1 MSFLSWNCRGLVN
14 PCTILELKDLVQ
26 QKKPNLIFL
35 QDTKVNKTKLQQLC
49 DNLVFE
55 GLNVVNP
62 EGQSGGLALLWK
74 DKHMCSVINSQKY
87 FIDVEVHIGGIPD
100 FRYTGFYGC
109 PVTN

>member
-49 DNLVFE
+49 DNLGFE
-55 GLNVVNP
+55 DLRVVDP
-62 EGQSGGLALLWK
+62 EGHSGGLFLLWREK
-74 DKHMCSVINSQKY
+74 GTCSSNQFSKI
-87 FIDVEVHIGGIPD
+87 
-100 FRYTGFYGC
+100 FY
-109 PVTN
+109 